1 VGPELA
7 AFLGAL
13 QPESAVPLV
22 AAFPKMGRTT
32 VSGNHFVNGVPLHR
46 TDFGKDPRH
55 PARTNRVEKI
65 LNLSTGLKRRV
76 WVPNVTDAKSLA
88 AAAGRALEGRM
99 AAGSAGFAA
108 AIAKRLGSPAG
119 GTVGEPDLPTVRGSG
134 SVAVVV
140 GSAHPLS
147 ARQADRLENGNFSR
161 GSVVSLIRGPARR
174 GSPSKILA
182 GLLAQAA
189 ALEKTKPLRRWVAT
203 GGETAFALA
212 RRWKAS
218 RWRVV
223 DAVEAGIPLCRS
235 LGPNPRFLVLKPGGF
250 GTMSALVKAVGRL
263 TEKERTIGRNA

>member
-1 VGPELA
+1 M
-7 AFLGAL
+7 
-13 QPESAVPLV
+13 PLV

-32 VSGNHFVNGVPLHR
+32 VSGRHFVNGVPLHR

-65 LNLSTGLKRRV
+65 LALSAGLRRRV
-76 WVPNVTDAKSLA
+76 WVPDVTDAKSLA
-88 AAAGRALEGRM
+88 AAAGRAIEGRA

-108 AIAKRLGSPAG
+108 AIVKKWGPPAG
-119 GTVGEPDLPTVRGSG
+119 GKTRGPVLPTVRG

-140 GSAHPLS
+140 GSAHPVS

-174 GSPSKILA
+174 GSPSEILA
-182 GLLAQAA
+182 GLVARAA
-189 ALEKTKPLRRWVAT
+189 ALEKKNPLRRWVAT

-223 DAVEAGIPLCRS
+223 DAVEAGIPLCCS
-235 LGPNPRFLVLKPGGF
+235 LGSNPRLLVMKPGGF
-250 GTMSALVKAVGRL
+250 GSLEALGKAVRRL
-263 TEKERTIGRNA
+263 TEKEVSFGRNA